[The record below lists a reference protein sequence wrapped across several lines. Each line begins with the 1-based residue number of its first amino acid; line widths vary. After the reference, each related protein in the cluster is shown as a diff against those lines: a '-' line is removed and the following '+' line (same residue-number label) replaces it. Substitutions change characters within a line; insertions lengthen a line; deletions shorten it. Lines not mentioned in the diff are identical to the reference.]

1 MVASV
6 RRNSREKELDAYL
19 ELWARW
25 VHSGA
30 IRRSTSI
37 MQIIMEQGSFARGCS
52 GSRALVT
59 DCIELTIESSL
70 LRLKEQNKDAVL
82 VCRYEYGA
90 LNIKNLPV
98 EASRVDRA
106 LRLGMSLRTYNRRL
120 ADARAWLTRCL
131 IDSGDMQ

>member
-1 MVASV
+1 MVGSV
-6 RRNSREKELDAYL
+6 RSKTQERELDAYL

-30 IRRSTSI
+30 VRRSTSI

-59 DCIELTIESSL
+59 DCVELTIESSL
-70 LRLKEQNKDAVL
+70 LRLKEQNKDAVI

-90 LNIKNLPV
+90 LIIKNLPV
-98 EASRVDRA
+98 EAKRVDRA

-120 ADARAWLTRCL
+120 AEAREWLTGCL
-131 IDSGDMQ
+131 IASGDMQ